1 MGHYILGGGVI
12 KLVER
17 DYEILRMIYR
27 FRFCLSRHILYLTS
41 FNGARACDRRLKLL
55 VDSGYLKRKK
65 ILYGI
70 PYLYYL
76 STNGMRLIHVNVKK
90 ENIRI
95 DQIHHDIA
103 ILDCLKKLIE
113 KYQFQLD
120 DMITE
125 RELHIQ
131 DGFGIRKH
139 HPDIVFKKSDESFAI
154 EVELNLKAKDRLL
167 RNMEE
172 NYLNYDYQIW
182 VIPNTQ
188 IKIRNI
194 LKESVNKYDNIEVI
208 SLECL
213 L

>member
-1 MGHYILGGGVI
+1 MGGEVI

-120 DMITE
+120 DMVTE

-139 HPDIVFKKSDESFAI
+139 HPDIVFKKNDESFAI

-167 RNMEE
+167 RNIEE